1 MENDEDRLFVVYH
14 GGLAMIFEA
23 LQTLHS
29 MYHEATACHVSGDL
43 QELLAELLM
52 LSRTLRLLQRPDD
65 KKRILA
71 GAFKGIQEGCRRLV
85 TLLNTYN
92 PPEMRNLTI
101 DALKELVKYQ
111 TNDVI
116 AAVVPILT
124 HCHAMAQNG
133 SQFTG
138 QLGVFF
144 PRSQLGVKTIWTQA
158 VVKSTPRPP
167 RPMVQMGL
175 PLTLVMRRG
184 QRKEYDAALDDFY
197 KPYHDFL
204 DIMFRMAVN
213 MNALS
218 PEVVKLSCLS
228 GIEGAY
234 LHFNFFPKFWVG
246 IYNNKQTNKYVE
258 LLVHCHAPLLVEYID
273 TVLREREL
281 RPTLCDVVV
290 LSFMETYYG
299 KVASKLDMWKILDLL
314 CGGGNRTGKEDVA
327 VLLGDVLTLR
337 VIVESAAK
345 ELTEEMRSR
354 VRGSVEQFRSYVR
367 ELDIFGE

>member
-1 MENDEDRLFVVYH
+1 
-14 GGLAMIFEA
+14 MIFEA

-43 QELLAELLM
+43 QELLAELLL

-65 KKRILA
+65 KKRVLA

-101 DALKELVKYQ
+101 DVLKELVKYQ

-116 AAVVPILT
+116 SAVIPILT
-124 HCHAMAQNG
+124 HCHGNAQNG
-133 SQFTG
+133 TQFAG

-144 PRSQLGVKTIWTQA
+144 PRSTLGVKTIWTQA

-213 MNALS
+213 VDS
-218 PEVVKLSCLS
+218 VTQEVVKLSCLS

-234 LHFNFFPKFWVG
+234 LHFNFFPKFWIG

-258 LLVHCHAPLLVEYID
+258 LIVNSPLLVEYID
-273 TVLREREL
+273 TVLREL
-281 RPTLCDVVV
+281 RSTLCDVVV

-299 KVASKLDMWKILDLL
+299 KVSKCDKLYRFTKWEGILSFY
-314 CGGGNRTGKEDVA
+314 GGMYFQNNV
-327 VLLGDVLTLR
+327 
-337 VIVESAAK
+337 
-345 ELTEEMRSR
+345 
-354 VRGSVEQFRSYVR
+354 
-367 ELDIFGE
+367 